1 MLHLLHPAAVHFSV
15 AFLVAGGLG
24 ESFGILLR
32 RPGVERWSG
41 TLVLLGTLSLFP
53 TVVTGFLAE
62 NVLRPSEDLASLL
75 ALHER
80 MGLVVLG
87 TFLALLLWKAWRGGA
102 VPDSQRLAFALALLA
117 AVGLV
122 LYAAVLGGS
131 MVYGWG
137 LGVGPS

>member
-24 ESFGILLR
+24 ESLGILLR

-41 TLVLLGTLSLFP
+41 TLVLVGTISLVP

-62 NVLRPSEDLASLL
+62 NVLAPSDALLPIL

-80 MGLVVLG
+80 MGLVILG
-87 TFLALLLWKAWRGGA
+87 AFLLLLLWKAWGRGV
-102 VPDSQRLAFALALLA
+102 VPQGQRVAFAIALLA

-122 LYAAVLGGS
+122 LYGALLGGR

>member
-24 ESFGILLR
+24 ESLGILLR
-32 RPGVERWSG
+32 RPTAERWSG
-41 TLVLLGTLSLFP
+41 TLVLLGTVSLVP

-62 NVLRPSEDLASLL
+62 NVLAPSGALAPLL

-80 MGLVVLG
+80 MGLVILA
-87 TFLALLLWKAWRGGA
+87 TFLLLLLWKAWGRGA
-102 VPDSQRLAFALALLA
+102 VPEGQRVAFAIALLG

-122 LYAAVLGGS
+122 LYGALLGGT

-137 LGVGPS
+137 LGVS